1 VKEAKIEN
9 GSQYGKTTAPVYLRL
24 QKRAEGMS
32 RRRRPLALRW
42 WPLTLRILAVVAA
55 SFFVA
60 WSAKLVRDDPR
71 FQLHAVELQ
80 GGKYLARTEV
90 EEVFLPDRDH
100 SIYQIPLE
108 QRRQAVEQIPWVRS
122 AVVTRILPD
131 QIRVFVEERIPVAF
145 LWTRKG
151 VVLLDA
157 EGVSLD
163 SPPETA
169 FNFPVVRGLSDQER
183 ADQRR
188 AKMRRYMSLMGDVRR
203 ESASLEEE
211 AISEVDL
218 ADPEDL
224 RVVATDAAGAVQLH
238 LGQEK
243 FGDRYGVYA
252 RHIRQW
258 RQQFSQIQSIDLR
271 YEGQV
276 VVHAGI
282 PVTIRL
288 EKETASSAPP
298 GAPPSSL

>member
-1 VKEAKIEN
+1 VKEPKIEN
-9 GSQYGKTTAPVYLRL
+9 ANQYGKPTAPVYIRL
-24 QKRAEGMS
+24 QKRAEGMKG
-32 RRRRPLALRW
+32 RRRPLSLRW

-80 GGKYLARTEV
+80 GGKYLARTDV
-90 EEVFLPDRDH
+90 EEVFFSDRDH
-100 SIYQIPLE
+100 SVYQIPLE
-108 QRRQAVEQIPWVRS
+108 QRRLAVEQLPWVRS
-122 AVVTRILPD
+122 AVVSRILPD
-131 QIRVFVEERIPVAF
+131 QIRVSVEERIPVAF

-151 VVLLDA
+151 VALLDA
-157 EGVSLD
+157 EGVILD

-169 FNFPVVRGLSDQER
+169 FTFPVVRGLSDRER

-188 AKMRRYMSLMGDVRR
+188 AKMRRFMSLMDGVRQDG
-203 ESASLEEE
+203 ASLEEE

-218 ADPEDL
+218 ADAEDL
-224 RVVATDAAGAVQLH
+224 RVVATDDAGAVQLH

-243 FGDRYGVYA
+243 FRDRYGVYA

-258 RQQFSQIQSIDLR
+258 RQQFRQIQSIDLR

-288 EKETASSAPP
+288 EKETASSTPP